1 MAQHNRPS
9 LTLSEACQ
17 ILSSQ
22 YRRQILWYLTR
33 TESGVVELDELVE
46 HILEEIDEA
55 TTTNRARLLLIH
67 THIPK
72 LADHGVI
79 EYDRRNKD
87 IRYRDGTILEEF
99 LEALPPSNG
108 SL

>member
-33 TESGVVELDELVE
+33 TDSGFVELDELVG

-55 TTTNRARLLLIH
+55 TTTNRVRLLLIH

-87 IRYRDGTILEEF
+87 IRYRDGTILEDL
-99 LEALPPSNG
+99 LEVVSVNSQSA
-108 SL
+108 